1 MTKEKQP
8 DPGDYVQ
15 LASISDPMEAELLAV
30 FLDNHGLEFG
40 MTDRHSAPVLGG
52 LTPQV
57 QRPVSFLVPANRLEQ
72 GRSLLE
78 EYERL
83 QAREAVPSEFPPP
96 YEQGGKPK
104 EGDLSGEKSSD
115 KPESDD

>member
-1 MTKEKQP
+1 MTKEKKAA
-8 DPGDYVQ
+8 PGDYVR
-15 LASISDPMEAELLAV
+15 LASISDPVEAELLAV

-57 QRPVSFLVPANRLEQ
+57 QRPVSFLVPEDQLEH

-78 EYERL
+78 EYQRL

-96 YEQGGKPK
+96 LENDAEHAP
-104 EGDLSGEKSSD
+104 EKGSEE
-115 KPESDD
+115 PGSDD